1 MDVFDVLSFLGGLW
15 LFLSGM
21 EMMGESLT
29 RRAGG
34 KLGCLLE
41 KMTTNKA
48 MGLATGLV
56 VTAVVQSSSAVTVM
70 VVGLVNSGLMNLK
83 QAVNVIMGA
92 NIGTTVTAWILGFIG
107 IGDGDVF
114 ITMLKP
120 SSVTLILALIGIV
133 LYLFCREK
141 KRKDVGSALLGF
153 AMLMFGM
160 ETMAG
165 AVSGLGSIP
174 AFRRLFLRFE
184 NPILGALAGAALTAV
199 IQSSSASVGILQ
211 ALAVTGQVTYGTA
224 IPIIMGQN
232 IGTCITAILSSIGAS
247 RNAKRAALIHLSF
260 NVIGAVVWLTV
271 FCFVKKIF
279 VPTLLDASVSLFGIA
294 VSHSVFNV
302 LCTLLL
308 LPFSEQLER
317 LVCCL
322 IPDGRISETVLF
334 QKGN

>member
-1 MDVFDVLSFLGGLW
+1 MDIFDVLSFIGGLW

-21 EMMGESLT
+21 EMMGEALT

-34 KLGCLLE
+34 KFGCLLGR
-41 KMTTNKA
+41 MTTNKV
-48 MGLATGLV
+48 MGLVTGLT
-56 VTAVVQSSSAVTVM
+56 VTAVIQSSSAATVM

-83 QAVNVIMGA
+83 QAANVIMGA
-92 NIGTTVTAWILGFIG
+92 NIGTTATAWILSLTG
-107 IGDGDVF
+107 IGGGDIF
-114 ITMLKP
+114 ITMRKP
-120 SSVTLILALIGIV
+120 SSFTLFFVLVGIV
-133 LYLFCREK
+133 LYLFFREK
-141 KRKDVGSALLGF
+141 KKKDVGSVLIGF
-153 AMLMFGM
+153 AILLFGM

-174 AFRRLFLRFE
+174 AFRRLFLLFE
-184 NPILGALAGAALTAV
+184 NPVLGALAGAALTAV

-211 ALAVTGQVTYGTA
+211 ALAVTEQVTYGAA

-232 IGTCITAILSSIGAS
+232 IGTCITAILSSIGAN

-271 FCFVKKIF
+271 FCMVKIF
-279 VPTLLDASVSLFGIA
+279 FAPTLLDTPASLFGIA
-294 VSHSVFNV
+294 VFHSMFNI

-308 LPFSEQLER
+308 FPFSEQLER
-317 LVCCL
+317 LVCFL
-322 IPDGRISETVLF
+322 IPDRRISEIALF

>member
-1 MDVFDVLSFLGGLW
+1 MDIFDILSFIGGLW
-15 LFLSGM
+15 LFLFGM
-21 EMMGESLT
+21 EMMSEALT

-34 KLGCLLE
+34 KFGRLLGRL
-41 KMTTNKA
+41 TTNRA
-48 MGLATGLV
+48 MGLATGLA
-56 VTAVVQSSSAVTVM
+56 VTAVIQSSSAATVM

-92 NIGTTVTAWILGFIG
+92 NIGTTVTAWILSLTG
-107 IGDGDVF
+107 IDGEDIF

-120 SSVTLILALIGIV
+120 ASFTPILALVGIM
-133 LYLFCREK
+133 LYLFCKEK
-141 KRKDVGSALLGF
+141 KDVGSVLLGF

-160 ETMAG
+160 ENMAA
-165 AVSGLGSIP
+165 AVSGLGSVPI
-174 AFRRLFLRFE
+174 FRRLFLLFE
-184 NPILGALAGAALTAV
+184 NPVLGALAGAALTAV

-211 ALAVTGQVTYGTA
+211 TLAVTGQVTYGAA

-232 IGTCITAILSSIGAS
+232 IGTCITAILSSIGANA
-247 RNAKRAALIHLSF
+247 NAKRAALIHLSF

-271 FCFVKKIF
+271 FCIVKMIF
-279 VPTLLDASVSLFGIA
+279 MPTLLDTPASLFGIA

-317 LVCCL
+317 LVCFL

>member
-1 MDVFDVLSFLGGLW
+1 MDIFDVLSFIGGLW
-15 LFLSGM
+15 LFLFGM
-21 EMMGESLT
+21 EMMSEALT

-34 KLGCLLE
+34 KFGRLLGR
-41 KMTTNKA
+41 MTTNKA
-48 MGLATGLV
+48 MGIATGLA
-56 VTAVVQSSSAVTVM
+56 VTAVIQSSSAVTVM
-70 VVGLVNSGLMNLK
+70 VVGLVNSGMMNLK

-92 NIGTTVTAWILGFIG
+92 NIGTTVTAWILSLTG
-107 IGDGDVF
+107 IDGEDIF

-120 SSVTLILALIGIV
+120 ASFTPILALAGIT
-133 LYLFCREK
+133 LYLFCKEK
-141 KRKDVGSALLGF
+141 KKDAGSVLLGF

-165 AVSGLGSIP
+165 AVSGLVSIP

-184 NPILGALAGAALTAV
+184 NPVLGALAGAALTAV

-211 ALAVTGQVTYGTA
+211 ALAVTGRVTYGAA

-232 IGTCITAILSSIGAS
+232 IGTCITAILSSIGAN

-260 NVIGAVVWLTV
+260 NVIGAVVWLIV
-271 FCFVKKIF
+271 FCIVKMIF
-279 VPTLLDASVSLFGIA
+279 APKLLDTPASLFGIA
-294 VSHSVFNV
+294 VSHSVFNI

-308 LPFSEQLER
+308 FPLSEQLER

-322 IPDGRISETVLF
+322 IPDGRISGTALF

>member
-1 MDVFDVLSFLGGLW
+1 MDIFDVLSFIGGLW
-15 LFLSGM
+15 LFLFGM
-21 EMMGESLT
+21 EMMSEALT

-34 KLGCLLE
+34 KFGRLLGR
-41 KMTTNKA
+41 MTTNKA
-48 MGLATGLV
+48 MGIATGLA
-56 VTAVVQSSSAVTVM
+56 VTAVIQSSSAVTVM
-70 VVGLVNSGLMNLK
+70 VVGLVNSGMMNLK

-92 NIGTTVTAWILGFIG
+92 NIGTTVTAWILSLTG
-107 IGDGDVF
+107 IDGEDIF

-120 SSVTLILALIGIV
+120 ASFTPILALAGIT
-133 LYLFCREK
+133 LYLFCKEK
-141 KRKDVGSALLGF
+141 KKDAGSVLLGF

-184 NPILGALAGAALTAV
+184 NPVLGALAGAALTAV

-211 ALAVTGQVTYGTA
+211 ALAVTGRVTYGAA

-232 IGTCITAILSSIGAS
+232 IGTCITAILSSIGAN

-260 NVIGAVVWLTV
+260 NVIGAVVWLIV
-271 FCFVKKIF
+271 FCIVKMIF
-279 VPTLLDASVSLFGIA
+279 APKLLDTPASLFGIA

-317 LVCCL
+317 LVCFL
-322 IPDGRISETVLF
+322 IPDGRMPGIALS